1 MKVNNI
7 EFNWLGHDG
16 FKLVTADNK
25 VVYIDPY
32 KISEVHH
39 KKNDAE
45 IVLISHNHFD
55 HLSIEDLRHVINEK
69 TIIITASECIEKLK
83 QEGIKNIKNVEPGQT
98 IEERGVSI
106 EIVPAYNTNKN
117 FHPKD
122 DRKIGFIFSFD
133 KMLKIY
139 HAGDTDKIPEMSEF
153 KPDIALVP
161 VSGVYVMS
169 ADEAADAVNNLIKP
183 SKLAIPMHYGTIV
196 GSLDDAKKFKTLVK
210 ICPVEILPQE

>member
-1 MKVNNI
+1 MQVNNI

-69 TIIITASECIEKLK
+69 TMIIAASECIEKLK
-83 QEGIKNIKNVEPGQT
+83 QEGFKNVKNVEPGQK

-133 KMLKIY
+133 KMVKIY

-196 GSLDDAKKFKTLVK
+196 GSLDDANKFKTLVK
-210 ICPVEILPQE
+210 ICPVEILAQE

>member
-1 MKVNNI
+1 MQVNNI

-69 TIIITASECIEKLK
+69 TMIIAASECIEKLK
-83 QEGIKNIKNVEPGQT
+83 QEGFKNVKNVEPGQT
-98 IEERGVSI
+98 IEERDVNI
-106 EIVPAYNTNKN
+106 EIVPAYNINKN

-122 DRKIGFIFSFD
+122 DRKIGFIFTFD

-169 ADEAADAVNNLIKP
+169 ADEAADAINNLIKP

-196 GSLDDAKKFKTLVK
+196 GSLDRCKKIQKVS
-210 ICPVEILPQE
+210 

>member
-1 MKVNNI
+1 MEINNI
-7 EFNWLGHDG
+7 KLHWLGHDG
-16 FKLVTADNK
+16 FSLITQDNK
-25 VVYIDPY
+25 VIYIDPY

-45 IVLISHNHFD
+45 LVLISHNHFD
-55 HLSIEDLRHVINEK
+55 HLSIEDLRHIINENTK
-69 TIIITASECIEKLK
+69 IIAASECIEKLN
-83 QEGIKNIKNVEPGQT
+83 QEGFKSAKGVEPGQT

-122 DRKIGFIFSFD
+122 DRKIGFIFTFD
-133 KMLKIY
+133 KTLKIY

-210 ICPVEILPQE
+210 ICRVEILAQE